1 MKSWDKSV
9 ETQVQNTLKA
19 LEQASRR
26 KSELKSL
33 LEVLQKEYK
42 MVKKEIG
49 IYEEQVEKW
58 MSDKE
63 YASYL
68 DTIRLDSTVELRFPS
83 EQRSTDK
90 K

>member
-19 LEQASRR
+19 LDQASRR